1 MDLSS
6 NTGQMVLQLC
16 VGLGHR
22 ILPQH
27 VYDDCDD
34 ILSDTRFARS
44 DLVSIVSREFRTLP
58 GRWRLGIGEGVG
70 ETVQDPADGELHL
83 KRG

>member
-6 NTGQMVLQLC
+6 NLGQMVLQLC
-16 VGLGHR
+16 MGLGHR

-27 VYDDCDD
+27 LHDDCYDL
-34 ILSDTRFARS
+34 LSDTRFARS
-44 DLVSIVSREFRTLP
+44 DLVSIVSRGFGNLP
-58 GRWRLGIGEGVG
+58 GRRGVGIGKSVG